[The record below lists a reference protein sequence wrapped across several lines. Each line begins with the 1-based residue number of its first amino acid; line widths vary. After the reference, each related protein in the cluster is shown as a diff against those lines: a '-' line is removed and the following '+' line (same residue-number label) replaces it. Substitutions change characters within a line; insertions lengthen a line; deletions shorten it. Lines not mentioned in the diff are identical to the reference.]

1 MLNQLTSLLG
11 LAPKMVDAHEKP
23 TAKGDDFS
31 DVFAETNVPPHQSRD
46 AGAELERE
54 PPPDKAVAVETND
67 EGDLGVADE
76 VDESE
81 DLDSDYPTET
91 DLVLENALED
101 IKNSS
106 LFSWKGDPESS
117 IDRQHLKNSLQFSE
131 NVSKSTSDSDFKST
145 SPKES
150 NTNHELLGAN
160 NILSRN
166 DVTSLSNIS
175 AQTSDAGKSWVSKD
189 VKQSISLALEGVERI
204 NRAATNIEEPKKTG
218 LHGPDHVKDQAVVT
232 ISKSPENSVTDQRAR
247 DVFGKERRSIR
258 PPIFSTSGLGAAPS
272 SDTQKGPA
280 GSGLSFPTDN
290 EKYTA
295 SHTIASLASRH
306 DPEMGKSVRGASEE
320 TASTLSVNVKM
331 VSAGK
336 EEAYGQRHK
345 STQFMSGLGDQSI
358 SAISESHKEAV
369 TQSKAEEMTL
379 TFGKHE
385 VPRFMSR
392 RAARELES
400 TSLSSRFIG
409 PASSVSP
416 QHTSTSLG
424 VTASGLSVASLAQEN
439 LAKGAHLGQ
448 IDVEAEAEADL
459 ILEELSLGASTRRQ
473 VTSSAPN
480 AILQNAPNRSEASAV
495 VRQIAEGA
503 ARVTEGTVELRL
515 QPEEL
520 GRVRM
525 FLVSGEHGLTVTILA
540 DRQETLDLMRRN
552 VDELARNLSD
562 AGFEGAGFSFGEDP
576 GSDDDESTRSIRQD
590 PREEPE
596 LNQKADISTQ
606 PVDGLDI
613 RI

>member
-11 LAPKMVDAHEKP
+11 LAPKMVEAHEKP

-31 DVFAETNVPPHQSRD
+31 DVFAETNVPSHQSKD
-46 AGAELERE
+46 AGAELERD
-54 PPPDKAVAVETND
+54 PPPDNAVAEETND
-67 EGDLGVADE
+67 KRDLGIADE
-76 VDESE
+76 VDASE

-91 DLVLENALED
+91 DLILDVALKD
-101 IKNSS
+101 VNKSS
-106 LFSWKGDPESS
+106 LVSWKGDPESS
-117 IDRQHLKNSLQFSE
+117 TDRQYLKNSFQFLE

-145 SPKES
+145 SPKER

-160 NILSRN
+160 NILSRK
-166 DVTSLSNIS
+166 DVTSLNNIP
-175 AQTSDAGKSWVSKD
+175 AQTSEAEKSWVSKD
-189 VKQSISLALEGVERI
+189 VKQSIGLALEGAERI

-218 LHGPDHVKDQAVVT
+218 LHGRDNVKDEAVVA
-232 ISKSPENSVTDQRAR
+232 ISKSAETSVTDQRATG
-247 DVFGKERRSIR
+247 VFGKERRSIR

-295 SHTIASLASRH
+295 SHAIASVASRQ
-306 DPEMGKSVRGASEE
+306 DPAMGKSVRGASEE

-331 VSAGK
+331 VSAEK
-336 EEAYGQRHK
+336 EETSGHRHK
-345 STQFMSGLGDQSI
+345 STHFMSGLGDQSI
-358 SAISESHKEAV
+358 SAISETHKEGV
-369 TQSKAEEMTL
+369 TQSKAEEMSL
-379 TFGKHE
+379 TFGKNE
-385 VPRFMSR
+385 VPRFISR

-400 TSLSSRFIG
+400 KSLSSRVVG

-416 QHTSTSLG
+416 QPTSTSLG
-424 VTASGLSVASLAQEN
+424 VTASGLSVAPIAQEN
-439 LAKGAHLGQ
+439 LAKGAPLGQ

-473 VTSSAPN
+473 VTSSAPHG
-480 AILQNAPNRSEASAV
+480 ILQNAPNRSEAAAV

-503 ARVTEGTVELRL
+503 ARVTDGTVELRL

-596 LNQKADISTQ
+596 LNQKANISTQ